1 MSKIDWSDPEQ
12 VRAYRREWRMKN
24 AGRINEKRR
33 EEHRNRPAAPGVR
46 GRGGPNKGFMDAAFS
61 IENFQDEIS
70 WDINLDK
77 YLEGNEE

>member
-1 MSKIDWSDPEQ
+1 MSIDWSDKQQ
-12 VRAYRREWRMKN
+12 VNEYNRQRRRN
-24 AGRINEKRR
+24 KR
-33 EEHRNRPAAPGVR
+33 RNRPAAPGVR